1 MTFKLPSNN
10 AQEATHPRRLAI
22 KRSLG
27 HGSEMRSAAAN
38 GMGTNFVAVFADFP
52 KLFLLLMS

>member
-1 MTFKLPSNN
+1 MAFKLPSNN
-10 AQEATHPRRLAI
+10 TQEATHPRLAT

-38 GMGTNFVAVFADFP
+38 GMGANFVTVFADFP
-52 KLFLLLMS
+52 KLFLPLMS